1 MGITMKK
8 NIKINLTILSVFSLV
23 LSLVTFSG
31 RVGAQTCP
39 ALPTDKGL
47 STNSNINI
55 TSSGTYYV
63 WLRVMVPDTS
73 NNSVYVQMNNSL
85 CNINFGD
92 SASIP
97 ANTWTWINYKDGNT
111 GSRVSTS
118 LTSGTANTL
127 YIAGKENG
135 VKVDKALLLSDA
147 NCTPQAM
154 GDNCTETSAPTTPTG
169 LVASGI
175 TQTSMVLNWNASTD
189 NVGVTGYEVYRN
201 GTRITTTTSRTY
213 TNTGLTAG
221 TTYSYYVIAYDA
233 AGNKS
238 PQSATIQATTT
249 GGTTGK
255 TGDFNK
261 DGYVDGIDLSKLLT
275 DWDPTGIKPASICNI
290 AGNDNLV
297 NGLDLSAVLSSW
309 SPKP

>member
-1 MGITMKK
+1 MKK
-8 NIKINLTILSVFSLV
+8 NIKTNLTVLSVLSLV

-31 RVGAQTCP
+31 RVSAQTCP

-47 STNSNINI
+47 STNSNISI
-55 TSSGTYYV
+55 ASSGTYYI
-63 WLRVMVPDTS
+63 WLRVMVPDTTS
-73 NNSVYVQMNNSL
+73 NSVYIQMNNTL
-85 CNINFGD
+85 CNVNFGD

-97 ANTWTWINYKDGNT
+97 ANTWTWVNYKDGNT
-111 GSRVSTS
+111 ASRISTS
-118 LTSGTANTL
+118 LSSGTGNTL

-154 GDNCTETSAPTTPTG
+154 GDNCTETSAPTAPTG
-169 LVASGI
+169 LAASGI
-175 TQTSMVLNWNASTD
+175 TQTSTVLNWNASTD
-189 NVGVTGYEVYRN
+189 NVSVAGYEVYRN
-201 GTRITTTTSRTY
+201 GVKVTTTTSRTY

-238 PQSATIQATTT
+238 PQSTTIQAATS
-249 GGTTGK
+249 GGTTMK
-255 TGDFNK
+255 PTDFNK
-261 DGYVDGIDLSKLLT
+261 DSYVDGIDLSKLLT
-275 DWDPTGIKPASICNI
+275 DWDPNGTKPASICNTR
-290 AGNDNLV
+290 GNDNLV